1 MPEDNQ
7 STIEINGKTYQYD
20 YDYDIYYRT
29 HAQEPETPGERWI
42 KVVVALTLLAGIMA
56 FARAYLHP

>member
-29 HAQEPETPGERWI
+29 YTQEPETPRERWI
-42 KVVVALTLLAGIMA
+42 KVVVALTLLTGIMA